1 LTDDNGTRS
10 TENLYTYA
18 EHVFEERKMRAQVGQ
33 INVNSALFSGAQ
45 ITGVQLM
52 PETGLQPNIQA
63 TEVSGIA
70 RTNQARVEVRQSG
83 QLIYSSLVNAGPFSL
98 TDVPLVRGNVDLD
111 VSVVETDGSTTQFT
125 VPSSALN
132 IQGSNRA
139 EGLNLSLG
147 RVRDSGDESSTPWYL
162 RSLTERC

>member
-1 LTDDNGTRS
+1 
-10 TENLYTYA
+10 
-18 EHVFEERKMRAQVGQ
+18 M
-33 INVNSALFSGAQ
+33 
-45 ITGVQLM
+45 
-52 PETGLQPNIQA
+52 
-63 TEVSGIA
+63 
-70 RTNQARVEVRQSG
+70 
-83 QLIYSSLVNAGPFSL
+83 
-98 TDVPLVRGNVDLD
+98 RGNVDLD

-147 RVRDSGDESSTPWYL
+147 RVRDSGMSQVRHGYL